1 MLESCAGN
9 VRTQGEHNGSRP
21 IDTGAQGRNAMV
33 SNAVVEAMP
42 PELLVL
48 GYEDRLLG
56 DHQALLD
63 AAQHEGFRAEL
74 VDPSRLTID
83 VRADAIQVLVDG
95 IPRTPA
101 VALPRGVNRPWPFL
115 RQVLEVWAGYGT
127 RVLPSVEAADRCADK
142 LSTIRVLA
150 ARGVPTLPTLGV
162 LAGFG
167 TILDDHSC
175 TNEVLVTKPAR
186 ASKGRGVRAATRSET
201 LSELRSRLPLVDGM
215 VDHQIVQPR
224 ADQWGIDHRVVVA
237 DGEVVAM
244 TRRHGAPGAI
254 TTNTRGSSVV
264 DVDDP
269 WSEAPEV
276 ASVAVEACA
285 ALGLEFGGIDVIGHE
300 GRAVVL
306 EANAWPGLAAH
317 VRGPHIARA
326 LIQSA
331 MRSGTPQRA

>member
-1 MLESCAGN
+1 MA
-9 VRTQGEHNGSRP
+9 
-21 IDTGAQGRNAMV
+21 
-33 SNAVVEAMP
+33 
-42 PELLVL
+42 PELLII
-48 GYEDRLLG
+48 GYEDRLLR

-63 AAQHEGFRAEL
+63 AAHLEGFGAEL

-83 VRADAIQVLVDG
+83 VRADATEVLVDG

-101 VALPRGVNRPWPFL
+101 VALPRGVNRPWPFV

-127 RVLPSVEAADRCADK
+127 RVLPSVDAADCCADK
-142 LSTIRVLA
+142 LATLRMLA

-162 LAGFG
+162 LAGIG
-167 TILDDHSC
+167 TTFDDVSG
-175 TNEVLVTKPAR
+175 TEEVLVTKPAR
-186 ASKGRGVRAATRSET
+186 ASKGRGVRAATRSAT
-201 LSELRSRLPLVDGM
+201 LEELRSRLPLVDGL

-224 ADQWGIDHRVVVA
+224 ADQWGVDHRVVIA
-237 DGEVVAM
+237 DGAVVAM

-254 TTNTRGSSVV
+254 TTNTRGSIVV

-276 ASVAVEACA
+276 ARVAVEACA

-306 EANAWPGLAAH
+306 ESNAWPGLAAH
-317 VRGPHIARA
+317 VRGTEIARA
-326 LIQSA
+326 LVRCVQGL
-331 MRSGTPQRA
+331 RSGPEHPCGRPIGGRT

>member
-1 MLESCAGN
+1 M
-9 VRTQGEHNGSRP
+9 
-21 IDTGAQGRNAMV
+21 GRC
-33 SNAVVEAMP
+33 AVVRAMP
-42 PELLVL
+42 PELLII

-63 AAQHEGFRAEL
+63 AAQLEGFCAEL

-83 VRADAIQVLVDG
+83 VRADATEVLIDG

-101 VALPRGVNRPWPFL
+101 VALPRGVNRPWPFV
-115 RQVLEVWAGYGT
+115 RQVLEVWASYGT
-127 RVLPSVEAADRCADK
+127 RVLPSVDAADRCADK
-142 LSTIRVLA
+142 LSTIRALA

-167 TILDDHSC
+167 TALDDHAC
-175 TNEVLVTKPAR
+175 ANQVLVTKPAR

-201 LSELRSRLPLVDGM
+201 LSGLRERLPLIDGL

-237 DGEVVAM
+237 NGEVVAM

-254 TTNTRGSSVV
+254 TTNTRGSTVV

-276 ASVAVEACA
+276 ARVAVEACT

-306 EANAWPGLAAH
+306 EANAWPGLAVH

-326 LIQSA
+326 LVRSA
-331 MRSGTPQRA
+331 MRTGTPQRA